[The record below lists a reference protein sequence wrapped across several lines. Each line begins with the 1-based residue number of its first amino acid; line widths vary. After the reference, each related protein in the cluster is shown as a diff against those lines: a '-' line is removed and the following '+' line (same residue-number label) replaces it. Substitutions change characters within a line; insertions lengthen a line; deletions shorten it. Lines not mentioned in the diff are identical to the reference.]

1 MRDAARQRVDLTR
14 GTTMKRMALV
24 AGARPNFMKIAP
36 IMRAL
41 EQHTGS
47 IEGLLIHTGQH
58 YDPEMSDVFFSD
70 LGIRKPDKYLNCGG
84 GSHAQQTARIM
95 TAFEEV
101 AIGLQPDWVV
111 VVGDVNSTVACSLVA
126 KKLNMQV
133 AHVEAGLRSGDRTMP
148 EEINRIV
155 TDSIT
160 DLYFVTEPAGEQN
173 LLREGQAPEKI
184 HYVGHVMI
192 DNLLY
197 QAARLAEGWGKDL
210 PFAPIKARF
219 PKYGVVT
226 LHRPSN
232 VDDPE
237 ALKALMST
245 LCDISTK
252 LPLIFPVHPRT
263 RQRIDGLGIAVP
275 DTIHLLPPLG
285 YMDFLNI
292 WKDAVIVITDSGGL
306 QEETTGL
313 GVPCVTMRENTERPV
328 TVEEGTNI
336 LVGRDFARLRA
347 IVADTLAG
355 KGKQGRRPK
364 LWDGK
369 AAERIC
375 EILAKA

>member
-1 MRDAARQRVDLTR
+1 
-14 GTTMKRMALV
+14 MKKRIALV

-41 EQHTGS
+41 EAHES
-47 IEGLLIHTGQH
+47 SMEAILIHTGQH

-70 LGIRKPDKYLNCGG
+70 LGIRKPDKFLNCGG

-95 TAFEEV
+95 MAFEEV
-101 AIGLQPDWVV
+101 VLGLEPQWVV

-126 KKLNMQV
+126 KKLHMQV

-155 TDSIT
+155 TDSIS
-160 DLYFVTEPAGEQN
+160 DLFFVTEPAGEKN
-173 LLREGQAPEKI
+173 LLREGHSPDKI

-197 QAARLAEGWGKDL
+197 QAERLAAGGAKDL
-210 PFAPIKARF
+210 PFAPLKNRLTR
-219 PKYGVVT
+219 YGVVT

-232 VDDPE
+232 VDEPQT
-237 ALKALMST
+237 LRRLMDT
-245 LCDISTK
+245 LADISRS

-263 RQRIDGLGIAVP
+263 RQRIDALGIEVP
-275 DTIHLLPPLG
+275 PSLHLLPPLG
-285 YMDFLNI
+285 YMDFLNL
-292 WKDAVIVITDSGGL
+292 WKDSVVVITDSGGL

-313 GVPCVTMRENTERPV
+313 GVPCVTVRENTERPV
-328 TVEEGTNI
+328 TVDEGTNLI
-336 LVGRDFARLRA
+336 VGHDFDRLRR
-347 IVADTLAG
+347 VVEDVMAG
-355 KGKQGRRPK
+355 KSKQGRRPRF
-364 LWDGK
+364 WDGK

-375 EILAKA
+375 EIFARA

>member
-1 MRDAARQRVDLTR
+1 
-14 GTTMKRMALV
+14 MKKRIALV

-36 IMRAL
+36 IMRAF
-41 EQHTGS
+41 ESHAS
-47 IEGLLIHTGQH
+47 SMEPILIHTGQH

-70 LGIRKPDKYLNCGG
+70 LAIRKPDKYLNCGG

-101 AIGLQPDWVV
+101 VLGLEPQWVI

-126 KKLNMQV
+126 KKLHIQV
-133 AHVEAGLRSGDRTMP
+133 AHVEAGLRSGDRAMP
-148 EEINRIV
+148 EEINRVV
-155 TDSIT
+155 TDSIS
-160 DLYFVTEPAGEQN
+160 DLFFVTEPAGEQN
-173 LLREGQAPEKI
+173 LLREGQPPERI

-197 QAARLAEGWGKDL
+197 QAERLATGGDKDL
-210 PFAPIKARF
+210 PFAPLKQRLQR
-219 PKYGVVT
+219 YGVVT

-232 VDDPE
+232 VDEPE
-237 ALKALMST
+237 MLRNLIST
-245 LCDISTK
+245 LADLSRP

-263 RQRIDGLGIAVP
+263 RQRIDALGMAVP
-275 DTIHLLPPLG
+275 ETLQLLPPLG
-285 YMDFLNI
+285 YMDFLNL
-292 WKDAVIVITDSGGL
+292 WKDAVVVITDSGGL

-313 GVPCVTMRENTERPV
+313 GVPCVTVRENTERPV
-328 TVEEGTNI
+328 TVDEGTNVI
-336 LVGRDFARLRA
+336 VGRDLDKLRKA
-347 IVADTLAG
+347 VADVMNG
-355 KGKQGRRPK
+355 GSKKGRRPR

>member
-1 MRDAARQRVDLTR
+1 
-14 GTTMKRMALV
+14 MKRIALV

-41 EQHTGS
+41 EPYAGK
-47 IEGLLIHTGQH
+47 IEGLLVHTGQH
-58 YDPEMSDVFFSD
+58 YDPEMSDVFFTD
-70 LGIRKPDKYLNCGG
+70 LGIRKPDRYLNCGG

-101 AIGLQPDWVV
+101 AEEMKPDWVV

-126 KKLNMQV
+126 KKLHMQV
-133 AHVEAGLRSGDRTMP
+133 AHVEAGLRSGDREMP
-148 EEINRIV
+148 EEINRLV
-155 TDSIT
+155 TDSIS
-160 DLYFVTEPAGEQN
+160 DLFFVTEPAGEAN
-173 LLREGQAPEKI
+173 LLREGQPREKV

-197 QAARLAEGWGKDL
+197 QAARLAEGWGKAL
-210 PFAPIKARF
+210 PSAPIKSRF
-219 PKYGVVT
+219 EKYGVVT

-232 VDDPE
+232 VDDPA
-237 ALKALMST
+237 ALRELMAT
-245 LCDISTK
+245 LTEISSR

-263 RQRIDGLGIAVP
+263 RQRIDSLGIAIP
-275 DTIHLLPPLG
+275 ASIELLPPLG
-285 YMDFLNI
+285 YMDFLNL

-313 GVPCVTMRENTERPV
+313 GVPCVTVRENTERPV
-328 TVEEGTNI
+328 TVDEGTNI

-347 IVADTLAG
+347 VVADTLAG
-355 KGKQGRRPK
+355 KSKQGQRPRM
-364 LWDGK
+364 WDGK

-375 EILAKA
+375 AILDRA

>member
-1 MRDAARQRVDLTR
+1 
-14 GTTMKRMALV
+14 MKRIALV

-41 EQHTGS
+41 EQYAGS
-47 IEGLLIHTGQH
+47 IEGMLIHTGQH

-101 AIGLQPDWVV
+101 AVGLQPDWVV
-111 VVGDVNSTVACSLVA
+111 VLGDVNSTVACSLVA

-155 TDSIT
+155 TDSIS
-160 DLYFVTEPAGEQN
+160 DLFFVTEPAGEEN
-173 LLREGQAPEKI
+173 LLREGHAPEKI

-197 QAARLAEGWGKDL
+197 QAARLAEGGGKDL
-210 PFAPIKARF
+210 PCAPIKSRF
-219 PKYGVVT
+219 AKYGAVT

-232 VDDPE
+232 VDDPQ
-237 ALKALMST
+237 ALRELMST
-245 LCDISTK
+245 LADISTK

-263 RQRIDGLGIAVP
+263 RQRIDSLGIVVP
-275 DTIHLLPPLG
+275 ETVHLLPPLG

-292 WKDAVIVITDSGGL
+292 WKDAVIVITDSGGM

-313 GVPCVTMRENTERPV
+313 GVPCVTVRENTERPV
-328 TVEEGTNI
+328 TVDEGTNI
-336 LVGRDFARLRA
+336 LVGRDVARLRA
-347 IVADTLAG
+347 VVADTLAG
-355 KGKQGRRPK
+355 KSKHGRRPK
-364 LWDGK
+364 MWDGK